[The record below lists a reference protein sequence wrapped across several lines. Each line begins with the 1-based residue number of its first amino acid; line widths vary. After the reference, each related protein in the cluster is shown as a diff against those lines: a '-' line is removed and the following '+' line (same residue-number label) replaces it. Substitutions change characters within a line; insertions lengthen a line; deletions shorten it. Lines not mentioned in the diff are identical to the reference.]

1 MAISKTKSCT
11 QPDNLS
17 RLQNRNLVTLMNV
30 AFSKYD
36 LLEIIFRHKLKIFF
50 IPLFFLVMTIAVILF
65 FPRKYRSE
73 AKLFLQVGRQSLGI
87 DATANLGSAASL
99 IQNNRD
105 EEVKSALQVV
115 GSRGVISQ
123 VVQKLTPE
131 YILTGASPDSEN
143 NESNSMIKE
152 IQDSVGSVL
161 GILKS
166 IDPISPDE
174 EAVIKIEEG
183 LKISAERNSMV
194 LTATFDAKS
203 PKVAQNVL
211 DTLIE
216 VYQDEHLRIHRN
228 GQAGGFLSEQRDI
241 LLKKYSDA
249 QEEVKNTKNE
259 FAISSVDGRRASLEA
274 RLQSIEM
281 EKIQNIQNLT
291 TSRAKV
297 TELKTQLASMPERET
312 SSKKSVPNA
321 GADLLRKELYVSE
334 IRMMDLKS
342 RLAADHPQ
350 LIATY
355 KQVEEAR
362 RMVEAQEN
370 DRNETVDDIS
380 PIYRALSL
388 DLRQQES
395 IVAGLDARQKELL
408 FQNEEILAEM
418 ECFNRQAIQL
428 TQLEHSEQIARDKYL
443 QYTNSL
449 EQALSDEA
457 LEDKRI
463 SSVSI
468 VQRATVAERPV
479 TPSKLIVLL
488 AGVMISMTSVFGLIL
503 VSEKLNDRVRSESDL
518 ANILGLPVLATIPD
532 SVDNRRVLIR

>member
-1 MAISKTKSCT
+1 
-11 QPDNLS
+11 
-17 RLQNRNLVTLMNV
+17 VTLMNV

-36 LLEIIFRHKLKIFF
+36 LLEIIFRHKLKIVF
-50 IPLFFLVMTIAVILF
+50 IPLFFMVMTIAVILF

-131 YILTGASPDSEN
+131 YILTGTSTDSED
-143 NESNSMIKE
+143 NESNSVIKE
-152 IQDSVGSVL
+152 LQDTIGRVLSV
-161 GILKS
+161 LKS

-211 DTLIE
+211 DALIE

-274 RLQSIEM
+274 RLQAIEM

-291 TSRAKV
+291 TSRAKMN
-297 TELKTQLASMPERET
+297 ELKTQLASMPERET

-321 GADLLRKELYVSE
+321 GADLLRKELYISE

-362 RMVEAQEN
+362 KMVEAQEN
-370 DRNETVDDIS
+370 DRKETVDDIS

-408 FQNEEILAEM
+408 FQHEEILAEM

-468 VQRATVAERPV
+468 VQKATVAERPV

-503 VSEKLNDRVRSESDL
+503 VSEKLNDRIRSESDL
-518 ANILGLPVLATIPD
+518 ASILGLPVLATIPD
-532 SVDNRRVLIR
+532 SADNRRVLIR